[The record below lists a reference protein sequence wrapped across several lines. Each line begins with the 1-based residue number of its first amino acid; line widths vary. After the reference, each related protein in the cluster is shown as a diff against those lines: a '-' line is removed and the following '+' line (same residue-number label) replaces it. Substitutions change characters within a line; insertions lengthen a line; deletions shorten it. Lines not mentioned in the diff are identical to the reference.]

1 MFPNHP
7 KLRMRVQRNQ
17 KGMSLASVM
26 AVGVVVMLMVSA
38 MFATIM
44 PLFHSVTTMNSDYK
58 LRATS
63 EMAIDYAIAQIN
75 SGNTT
80 FDVMQVIGTSPSL
93 GSAATLGA
101 KTPWIDVPQNVLGTG
116 SNATVKVMVAAIGNP
131 PGPVVGPNPATPQYS
146 GNNPSSLY
154 DQNLELATNVTGGN
168 VGGLHGNKGVYR
180 MVVAQATMPGTG
192 ATRWVRAI
200 LQPTY
205 STTSTTNAGKA
216 KRGYS
221 LFGVAS
227 VVFAGQ
233 SALNTYNFTPGN
245 WVAGA
250 AALDNSAAKQLGAM
264 AQAAADGG
272 TLGKISQVHSL
283 ASGLTRSIAEGGA
296 HYEFPNPLSVY
307 NQQFTITGQQYNAK
321 PATTAG
327 WMQMYGNV
335 YSNGGNT
342 AYYPLM
348 GNGDPGSGSY
358 SQTNVNGS
366 QSRPGGIEAN
376 VFGVSNGIDSSIWN
390 PLANSKT
397 AANTMVSVADS
408 TGNPVNNP
416 ALPLA
421 SRGWSGGIVGFN
433 QVGAT
438 GYTYPQPAIPNPQSA
453 PPSTPNLGSVKLSNG
468 AKIVISTTASM
479 PPLPLGNISGKTVQL
494 PPGDY
499 MMTSLTL
506 TGGSQIQIDATTQA
520 AIAAGSKNDV
530 NFYLQGNSPPAVAM
544 SVDNSSSINMN
555 GITGTGMNM
564 IGRTGM
570 SNTKATKSNQIAIN
584 NPSDATVA
592 GSNINETSGNAQQ
605 LNIFSNYGSGTAINL
620 SGNERCIID
629 APYADV
635 NIGSLMNN
643 SSPAT
648 ITNDANFYGAVFAN
662 NIHVQSGYNS
672 GGGAFVHYDYRLHP
686 SGTNNPWAPWQPRQ
700 TLTNGVDVTSCTGYR
715 AVSWQ
720 EAVRSSVGTA
730 QTLAPG
736 LSEALPSDLRWSY
749 NF

>member
-1 MFPNHP
+1 MSNHP
-7 KLRMRVQRNQ
+7 TLRMQLRKHRNQ
-17 KGMSLASVM
+17 QGMSLATVM

-38 MFATIM
+38 MFATVM

-63 EMAIDYAIAQIN
+63 EMAIDYAIAQLN

-80 FDVMQVIGTSPSL
+80 FDVIQAIGAAPGT
-93 GSAATLGA
+93 GSAANLGA
-101 KTPWIDVPQNVLGTG
+101 KTPWIDVPANVLGSST
-116 SNATVKVMVAAIGNP
+116 NATVKVMVASIGNP
-131 PGPVVGPNPATPQYS
+131 PGPVKADGTVTTPQYS

-154 DQNLELATNVTGGN
+154 DINLEQKTNV
-168 VGGLHGNKGVYR
+168 VGGVHGNKGTYR

-205 STTSTTNAGKA
+205 STTNTNAGGRL

-233 SALNTYNFTPGN
+233 AALNTYNFTPGN
-245 WVAGA
+245 WVSGA
-250 AALDNSAAKQLGAM
+250 AAMDNSAAKQLGAM

-272 TLGKISQVHSL
+272 SLGKISQVYGNG
-283 ASGLTRSIAEGGA
+283 GLTRSIAEGGA
-296 HYEFPNPLSVY
+296 HYEFPNPLSIY
-307 NQQFTITGQQYNAK
+307 NQQFAITGQQYNAK
-321 PATTAG
+321 PAVSAP

-335 YSNGGNT
+335 YSNGANT

-348 GNGDPGSGSY
+348 GNGDPGSGVY
-358 SQTNVNGS
+358 TQTNVNGT
-366 QSRPGGIEAN
+366 QSRPSGISAN
-376 VFGVSNGIDSSIWN
+376 VFGVSNGIDSSVWN

-397 AANTMVSVADS
+397 AGNAMVSVADAS
-408 TGNPVNNP
+408 GNPVNNP
-416 ALPLA
+416 SLPLA
-421 SRGWSGGIVGFN
+421 SRGWSGGLVGFN
-433 QVGAT
+433 AVGANG
-438 GYTYPQPAIPNPQSA
+438 GYTYPQPTMPNPQTA
-453 PPSTPNLGSVKLSNG
+453 QPGTPNLGAVKLTNG
-468 AKIVISTTASM
+468 AQIVISNNATM
-479 PPLPLGNISGKTVQL
+479 PPLPLGVINNRVVQL

-506 TGGSQIQIDATTQA
+506 SGGSKIQIDSATQA
-520 AIAAGSKNDV
+520 AISSGAKNDI
-530 NFYLQGNSPPAVAM
+530 NFYLQGNNAPTVAM
-544 SVDNSSSINMN
+544 SVDNTSSINMT
-555 GITGTGMNM
+555 GITGTGLNTV
-564 IGRTGM
+564 GKTAM
-570 SNTKATKSNQIAIN
+570 SNTKATANNQIAIN

-635 NIGSLMNN
+635 NIGSLISN
-643 SSPAT
+643 SQPGTLSS
-648 ITNDANFYGAVFAN
+648 DANFYGAVYAN
-662 NIHVQSGYNS
+662 NIHVQSSYSS

-686 SGTNNPWAPWQPRQ
+686 SGSNNPWAPWSPS
-700 TLTNGVDVTSCTGYR
+700 LGGNNNASVTTCSGYR

-720 EAVRSSVGTA
+720 EAVRSTVGA
-730 QTLAPG
+730 QQTLAPG
-736 LSEALPSDLRWSY
+736 VTDTLPADLRWSY